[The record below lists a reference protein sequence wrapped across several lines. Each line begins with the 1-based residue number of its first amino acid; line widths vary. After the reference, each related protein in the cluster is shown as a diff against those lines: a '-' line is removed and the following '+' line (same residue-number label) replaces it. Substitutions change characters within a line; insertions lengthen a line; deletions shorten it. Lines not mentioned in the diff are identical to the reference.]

1 MKFVNMTAS
10 AFRDMVKKENKYH
23 AKKTV
28 LDGVKFDSKK
38 ESKDWLQ
45 LKALESLGII
55 SNLQRQVVFELQP
68 AYVNN
73 QGNKVRA
80 IQYIADF
87 VYKKDGKMY
96 VVDTKSPA
104 TRTPVYKIKK
114 KLFEAKFKDYIF
126 VEI

>member
-55 SNLQRQVVFELQP
+55 SNL
-68 AYVNN
+68 
-73 QGNKVRA
+73 
-80 IQYIADF
+80 
-87 VYKKDGKMY
+87 
-96 VVDTKSPA
+96 
-104 TRTPVYKIKK
+104 
-114 KLFEAKFKDYIF
+114 
-126 VEI
+126 

>member
-1 MKFVNMTAS
+1 MTAS

-114 KLFEAKFKDYIF
+114 KLFEAKFKYYIF

>member
-1 MKFVNMTAS
+1 MTAS